1 MPFLQGRHPNRLNSE
16 HTLLV
21 EDLIEM
27 AESGWQEAVD
37 AIVEMLADFHVS
49 GTDSRFAEKFKSM
62 PVWELK
68 TRSRGGLKGGARVYF
83 FVTPKGESM
92 VVNAEVKSGNAPSE
106 AKLYEVMVVFQASQK
121 GIDVA
126 RTLRKEIQ

>member
-1 MPFLQGRHPNRLNSE
+1 MPFLQARHPNRLNSE

-126 RTLRKEIQ
+126 RTPRKEIQ

>member
-1 MPFLQGRHPNRLNSE
+1 MPFLQARHPNRLNSE
-16 HTLLV
+16 HTLLI

-37 AIVEMLADFHVS
+37 AIVEMLADFHGS

-126 RTLRKEIQ
+126 RTPRKEIQ

>member
-1 MPFLQGRHPNRLNSE
+1 MPFLQARHPNRLNSE

-49 GTDSRFAEKFKSM
+49 GTDSRFAEKFKNLTI
-62 PVWELK
+62 WELK
-68 TRSRGGLKGGARVYF
+68 TRSRGGLKGGARAYF
-83 FVTPKGESM
+83 FVHNDELI
-92 VVNAEVKSGNAPSE
+92 VVNAEYKSGNDPNPQKLLE
-106 AKLYEVMVVFQASQK
+106 AVTVFKAHVNQIPVVERNRN
-121 GIDVA
+121 G
-126 RTLRKEIQ
+126 

>member
-1 MPFLQGRHPNRLNSE
+1 MPFLQARHPNRLNSE
-16 HTLLV
+16 HTLLI

-126 RTLRKEIQ
+126 RTPRKEIQ

>member
-1 MPFLQGRHPNRLNSE
+1 MPFLQARHPNRLNSE

>member
-1 MPFLQGRHPNRLNSE
+1 
-16 HTLLV
+16 
-21 EDLIEM
+21 M
-27 AESGWQEAVD
+27 AESGWQEAID
-37 AIVEMLADFHVS
+37 AIIEMLADFHVS
-49 GTDSRFAEKFKSM
+49 GTGSRFAEKFKSM

-126 RTLRKEIQ
+126 RTPRKEIQ

>member
-1 MPFLQGRHPNRLNSE
+1 MPFLQARHPNRLNSE

-68 TRSRGGLKGGARVYF
+68 TRSRGGLKGGARVHF

-92 VVNAEVKSGNAPSE
+92 VVNTEVKSGNAPSE

-126 RTLRKEIQ
+126 RTPRKEIQ

>member
-1 MPFLQGRHPNRLNSE
+1 MPFLQARHPNRLNSE
-16 HTLLV
+16 YTLLI

-126 RTLRKEIQ
+126 RTPRKEIQ